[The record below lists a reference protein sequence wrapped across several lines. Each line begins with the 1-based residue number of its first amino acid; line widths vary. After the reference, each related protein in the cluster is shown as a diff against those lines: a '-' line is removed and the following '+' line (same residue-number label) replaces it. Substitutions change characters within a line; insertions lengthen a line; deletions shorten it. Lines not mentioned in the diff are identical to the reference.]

1 MLEELVLAVLA
12 VFVVA
17 VAVIGLGAWWIW
29 RTARARLR
37 WPRSLRTVQLY
48 VAPPGPRR
56 EVAFLR
62 RELTAAVTSTPRA
75 VAMVK
80 ANAGVIGDL
89 PQLTR
94 RLERVA
100 TTLDAE
106 LRLLANEPDPAEV
119 ARVLPAARARVG
131 DVSRV
136 ARTIRRAAA
145 AGLGAQSASEVRLLS
160 DDVGREVTALDAGV
174 QRLLTT
180 AAGGGAP
187 VPLDV
192 LHVKPDV

>member
-17 VAVIGLGAWWIW
+17 VAVMGLGAWWIW

-62 RELTAAVTSTPRA
+62 RELTAAVTSTPQA

-80 ANAGVIGDL
+80 ANAGVVGDL

-136 ARTIRRAAA
+136 ARTIRRAAT
-145 AGLGAQSASEVRLLS
+145 AGLGAQSASEARLLS
-160 DDVGREVTALDAGV
+160 ADVDHEVTALDAGV
-174 QRLLTT
+174 ERLLTT
-180 AAGGGAP
+180 AAGGHAPAP
-187 VPLDV
+187 VDV
-192 LHVKPDV
+192 LHVKPNV